1 MSVLDKI
8 SEHPVLAVF
17 LAVGVLSCAKF
28 ALKAASVLL
37 QTFVLPG
44 TSLKKYGAGKGAWA
58 VVTGASEGIGREFS
72 LQLAKKGFNVLVSA
86 RNAAALDALVA
97 EIESISPQNKKVQA
111 KAVVMDFSTLEDAE
125 RWKAFAAALEGLD
138 IGVLV
143 NNVGK
148 SHTAPVYFAEA
159 ADQEVE
165 DILRINVNANVR
177 VTKLI
182 LPRMVERRRGLILN
196 MGSFSGTGIPSPM
209 LATYAGTKA
218 FLSAFTASLAAEV
231 KGKGVDVQCLNTY
244 FVVSNMSKIRRA
256 NITTP
261 TPKDYVR
268 SVLNKIGLSC
278 GALWT
283 GRPNVSTPYWS
294 HAIIDYAMNLVGWKM
309 FFVRYTHNL
318 HKSIR
323 KRYLRKL
330 EREAKKQ

>member
-1 MSVLDKI
+1 MLDQLA
-8 SEHPVLAVF
+8 EHPNVALFF
-17 LAVGVLSCAKF
+17 LALGVISCAKF
-28 ALKAASVLL
+28 ALKATGVLL

-44 TSLKKYGAGKGAWA
+44 TGLRKYGAGKGAWA
-58 VVTGASEGIGREFS
+58 VVTGASEGIGREFA
-72 LQLAKKGFNVLVSA
+72 LQLARKGFNVVVSA
-86 RNAAALDALVA
+86 RNSAALDALVA
-97 EIESISPQNKKVQA
+97 EIESSSPQGKKVQA
-111 KAVVMDFSTLEDAE
+111 KAVVMDFSRLEDE
-125 RWKAFAAALEGLD
+125 RGWNAFAAALEGID

-159 ADQEVE
+159 AEKEVE

-218 FLSAFTASLAAEV
+218 FLSAFTASLAEEV
-231 KGKGVDVQCLNTY
+231 KDKGIDVQCLNTY

-256 NITTP
+256 NLTTP
-261 TPKDYVR
+261 TPKNYVR
-268 SVLNKIGLSC
+268 SALNKVGLSC

-283 GRPNVSTPYWS
+283 GRPYVTTPYWS
-294 HAIIDYAMNLVGWKM
+294 HAVIDYAMNLIGWKM
-309 FFVRYTHNL
+309 LFIRYTHSL
-318 HKSIR
+318 HRSIR
-323 KRYLRKL
+323 KRYLKKL